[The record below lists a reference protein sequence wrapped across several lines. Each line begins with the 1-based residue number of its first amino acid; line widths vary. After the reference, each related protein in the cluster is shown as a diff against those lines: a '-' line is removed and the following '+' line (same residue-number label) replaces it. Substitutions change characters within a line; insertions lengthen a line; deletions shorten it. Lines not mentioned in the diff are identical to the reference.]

1 MARAAR
7 IVFEGLAHHVVQRSN
22 FQLKVF
28 RDEEDRSKYCEFVNE
43 FSERYKLKIYA
54 YCIMDNHVHFI
65 AVPENDDS
73 LAMTFKNAHMRYS
86 QYFNKKNNQRGHLWQ
101 GRFYS
106 CPLDEKHTIEAVRY
120 VERNPSRAGIVKIPW
135 KYFWN
140 SAYDHVPENHAKK
153 SVNNFTRIKLFNL
166 RDLGINWDPENWK
179 EYLGFPDKKEF
190 VSKLRSAT
198 KKGTPLFGVKFK
210 KKMEK
215 ELGIKLDRKPRG
227 RPKKK
232 EKSK

>member
-1 MARAAR
+1 MARTAR
-7 IVFEGLAHHVVQRSN
+7 IVFEGLAHHVVQRGN
-22 FQLKVF
+22 FQQKVF
-28 RDEEDRSKYCEFVNE
+28 KDEEDRSKYCEFVNE

-54 YCIMDNHVHFI
+54 YCIMENHVHFI

-106 CPLDEKHTIEAVRY
+106 CPLDEKHTVEAIRY
-120 VERNPSRAGIVKIPW
+120 VERNPSRAGIVDVPW
-135 KYFWN
+135 KYFWS
-140 SAYDHVPENHAKK
+140 SAYDHVPKDNAKK
-153 SVNNFTRIKLFNL
+153 SVNNFTRIKIF
-166 RDLGINWDPENWK
+166 DLGDLSINWDPENWK

-190 VSKLRSAT
+190 VSKLQSAT
-198 KKGTPLFGVKFK
+198 KKGTPVFGMKFK
-210 KKMEK
+210 KKMENK
-215 ELGIKLDRKPRG
+215 YGINLDRNPRG